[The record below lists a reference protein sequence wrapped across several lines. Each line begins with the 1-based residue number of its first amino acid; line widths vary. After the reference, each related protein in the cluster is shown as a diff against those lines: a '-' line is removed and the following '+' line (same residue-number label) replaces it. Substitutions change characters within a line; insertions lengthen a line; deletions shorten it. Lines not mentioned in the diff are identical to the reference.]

1 MRDMTRTNLS
11 FSKNKRSFFKFGKFA
26 SMPPTLVV
34 SLDSETVKMA
44 HGRILQDRFVIE
56 GVFSMELGAKSD
68 EQISS
73 AILLYC
79 QTQKITRAKI
89 LGLVSPKFFI
99 SKNVDVPST
108 NREEVAKI
116 INLQAGRFTPY
127 AREEIAID
135 FTCLEGVVQH
145 FTNVLLFIVNRK
157 IVERLVAVLGNAK
170 LRIDQVVVASH
181 GMAATYGIV
190 DRDVS
195 RERGLGGIHM
205 GEDSSELTVLDKEQ
219 VVFVRHIPVGA
230 RTFRKDPEK
239 FRVDFAQELTR
250 SIGAYHDQGIG
261 RPVGKLLI
269 TGLVDDL
276 GPVDDILNQV
286 SPAPSG
292 KIEVTGFDY
301 RKYFTVSDAAMP
313 HLRQTPAV
321 SFFDLFSVLAHS
333 DQNKVDLLLP
343 ELKLRRKVRDVS
355 RDILRFGVLIMA
367 IFFLVSLFMG
377 SKIYFKKSLNQKLQ
391 RVSHQYG
398 EQAKALE
405 VISTK
410 NRIVKKVIAKRGKE
424 LVVLNIISGFIGDD
438 LYLSQINYDSAG
450 TVSIAGTADSMSRVF
465 SFVTQLKHSNYFKSV
480 EAKETKSRKEGKQ
493 DVADFLIDCEL
504 AEGF

>member
-1 MRDMTRTNLS
+1 
-11 FSKNKRSFFKFGKFA
+11 
-26 SMPPTLVV
+26 MPPTLVV

-68 EQISS
+68 EQISI

-190 DRDVS
+190 DRDVF

-250 SIGAYHDQGIG
+250 SIGAYHDRIG
-261 RPVGKLLI
+261 RPVGKHVAVF
-269 TGLVDDL
+269 GRL
-276 GPVDDILNQV
+276 GRW
-286 SPAPSG
+286 
-292 KIEVTGFDY
+292 T
-301 RKYFTVSDAAMP
+301 
-313 HLRQTPAV
+313 
-321 SFFDLFSVLAHS
+321 
-333 DQNKVDLLLP
+333 
-343 ELKLRRKVRDVS
+343 
-355 RDILRFGVLIMA
+355 
-367 IFFLVSLFMG
+367 IF
-377 SKIYFKKSLNQKLQ
+377 
-391 RVSHQYG
+391 
-398 EQAKALE
+398 
-405 VISTK
+405 
-410 NRIVKKVIAKRGKE
+410 
-424 LVVLNIISGFIGDD
+424 
-438 LYLSQINYDSAG
+438 
-450 TVSIAGTADSMSRVF
+450 
-465 SFVTQLKHSNYFKSV
+465 
-480 EAKETKSRKEGKQ
+480 
-493 DVADFLIDCEL
+493 
-504 AEGF
+504 